1 MTNCF
6 PWSFFLVVGYGVLDP
21 TKRKDLLGNGGA
33 QRAKQN
39 RARDLTRHQAEYGS
53 TLTEKHRSGGS
64 VAERW
69 RSGAGDG
76 DIRMKAACLIRV
88 TETLRIKHVYSN
100 VSLDSCKHV
109 LLAVIM
115 KWVDKKKDET

>member
-1 MTNCF
+1 M
-6 PWSFFLVVGYGVLDP
+6 
-21 TKRKDLLGNGGA
+21 
-33 QRAKQN
+33 KQN

-64 VAERW
+64 VVERW

-76 DIRMKAACLIRV
+76 DIRMKAVCLIRV

-100 VSLDSCKHV
+100 VSVYGVKI
-109 LLAVIM
+109 VIM
-115 KWVDKKKDET
+115 LILLLGLYVYSSTLVNMSFGLL